1 MRPTLF
7 LLLLAGT
14 RAALRVGFARAPVL
28 LMCSPSEEPI
38 VNRETL
44 ARIQSELYRTEETD
58 REALVREQSDLIRS
72 LLSDISAALP
82 ETKVD
87 MGGDAVVNGER
98 TDADV
103 VGLPAEEAGISLAEI
118 DGSLNAVVGPHLP
131 VLLGASFPMAA
142 RDVLVQLRSE
152 EERTALLAL
161 SRFVMGVQAE
171 VGGAL
176 QELQWRQQQK
186 LRELCDAASEGGTE
200 RLVELAEAMRDELD
214 TDFCNYLNYAIEQEE
229 VKLEAEGAKP
239 FEPPLPPYAGGG
251 AASLPP
257 EYQKELEEEEQAA
270 RLEAAQ
276 IEQQRGLKAGA
287 STTSIGAGGVEGVEV
302 VSDARGGEGAAEDGG
317 ASGQTPA
324 SNAWALLVDGVDVPW
339 GEAEEGGEEEEQA
352 AASTVSTSESAES
365 RTTAQEAKQGRVEA
379 AAEEAQSSPR
389 AARPTAEAEGSASAS
404 VGGQL
409 STGMQSVE
417 AQQWL
422 LVLRLVRQG
431 VYSMLAKD
439 YRDDVK
445 HLRYIIGL
453 NSPEAREQLTRSTLL
468 AMTEEQQ
475 QHFDATVDRITANLS
490 VQRNA
495 RDLELYTKVCE
506 VRSYIESYNSDF
518 GATGMGEFTQM

>member
-1 MRPTLF
+1 MLKHTAVCRAAAPPILQMRNDCHGGEKRLRPPGRDATHRRPRKRSQRRRTSTGRLVAPPVLVDCGTMSPCVAFSPMRPTF
-7 LLLLAGT
+7 ILLLLAGT

-200 RLVELAEAMRDELD
+200 RLIELAEAMRDELD

-229 VKLEAEGAKP
+229 VKLQASGAKP

-270 RLEAAQ
+270 RLEAAM
-276 IEQQRGLKAGA
+276 R
-287 STTSIGAGGVEGVEV
+287 
-302 VSDARGGEGAAEDGG
+302 
-317 ASGQTPA
+317 
-324 SNAWALLVDGVDVPW
+324 
-339 GEAEEGGEEEEQA
+339 
-352 AASTVSTSESAES
+352 
-365 RTTAQEAKQGRVEA
+365 
-379 AAEEAQSSPR
+379 
-389 AARPTAEAEGSASAS
+389 
-404 VGGQL
+404 QL
-409 STGMQSVE
+409 SS
-417 AQQWL
+417 
-422 LVLRLVRQG
+422 
-431 VYSMLAKD
+431 
-439 YRDDVK
+439 
-445 HLRYIIGL
+445 
-453 NSPEAREQLTRSTLL
+453 
-468 AMTEEQQ
+468 
-475 QHFDATVDRITANLS
+475 
-490 VQRNA
+490 
-495 RDLELYTKVCE
+495 
-506 VRSYIESYNSDF
+506 
-518 GATGMGEFTQM
+518 